1 MKKHFR
7 SLLLVALVLVSCH
20 TSEKIVYFQ
29 DVPLNR
35 PEVIEA
41 VRDITLQPQD
51 QISIIV
57 SSKDPELAS
66 LFNLTRAQYRAGYT
80 TMSTNY
86 GNGEVSGYT
95 LDQNGDI
102 DFPQLG
108 TIHIGGLTK
117 SQVAAVIKQKII
129 DSKLIKDPVVTV
141 EFMNLYFSVLG
152 EVKNPGK
159 YTISKDQVT
168 LLEAIAMAG
177 DLNIYGKR
185 DAIYVIREED
195 GKRITH
201 MVDIRSKDFFNSPV
215 YYLKQSDVIYVEP
228 NDVRAGQSTLNEN
241 SVKSAGFWL
250 SIGSFLCSLG
260 VLLFK

>member
-1 MKKHFR
+1 MKKHFL

-159 YTISKDQVT
+159 YTI
-168 LLEAIAMAG
+168 
-177 DLNIYGKR
+177 
-185 DAIYVIREED
+185 
-195 GKRITH
+195 
-201 MVDIRSKDFFNSPV
+201 
-215 YYLKQSDVIYVEP
+215 
-228 NDVRAGQSTLNEN
+228 
-241 SVKSAGFWL
+241 
-250 SIGSFLCSLG
+250 
-260 VLLFK
+260 